1 VHAFHFEEFAAHDST
16 LNATELFLTII
27 RFPTSTRHCGLMNF
41 PGFSGHLK
49 CLDGDS
55 RQEVVMNKKRGR
67 TAYSDEFRRE
77 AVRLVESGKGDVVQ
91 VATDLGVHPQSLR
104 SWCRTAA
111 RQRAGASTPTRVLLE
126 EENRRLRREN
136 ERLKEE
142 RDILKKATAFFAR
155 DER

>member
-1 VHAFHFEEFAAHDST
+1 
-16 LNATELFLTII
+16 
-27 RFPTSTRHCGLMNF
+27 M
-41 PGFSGHLK
+41 K
-49 CLDGDS
+49 
-55 RQEVVMNKKRGR
+55 KKRGPS
-67 TAYSDEFRRE
+67 AYSDEFRRE

-91 VATDLGVHPQSLR
+91 IATDLGVHPESLR
-104 SWCRTAA
+104 NWCRAAA
-111 RQRAGASTPTRVLLE
+111 RQRNGGRGTARVLLE

>member
-1 VHAFHFEEFAAHDST
+1 
-16 LNATELFLTII
+16 
-27 RFPTSTRHCGLMNF
+27 
-41 PGFSGHLK
+41 
-49 CLDGDS
+49 
-55 RQEVVMNKKRGR
+55 MNKKRGR

>member
-1 VHAFHFEEFAAHDST
+1 
-16 LNATELFLTII
+16 
-27 RFPTSTRHCGLMNF
+27 M
-41 PGFSGHLK
+41 K
-49 CLDGDS
+49 
-55 RQEVVMNKKRGR
+55 KKRGR

-77 AVRLVESGKGDVVQ
+77 AVRLVESGSDLVQ
-91 VATDLGVHPQSLR
+91 VAKDLGVHPQSLR
-104 SWCRTAA
+104 SWCRLAA

-136 ERLKEE
+136 DRLKEE